1 MIVLDTHVFVWWLMQ
16 SPKLSA
22 RAKREIRRAT
32 RVRSI
37 VVSAVSI
44 FEIATVVRRGRLQLG
59 TTVDQWLDTAK
70 SLPELHVEPVTDQ
83 IARLAGGFAD
93 QLPGDPADRIIV
105 ATALTLHAKLVTAD
119 DRLRQSQKVET
130 VW

>member
-22 RAKREIRRAT
+22 GAKRELRRAT
-32 RVRSI
+32 RLRPI

-59 TTVDQWLDTAK
+59 TTVGLWLDAAR

-83 IARLAGGFAD
+83 IARLAGGLAD
-93 QLPGDPADRIIV
+93 PFHGDAADRIIV
-105 ATALTLHAKLVTAD
+105 ATAMTLQAKLVTAD
-119 DRLRQSQKVET
+119 DRLRRSRQVET

>member
-1 MIVLDTHVFVWWLMQ
+1 VIVLDTHVFVWWLMQ

-44 FEIATVVRRGRLQLG
+44 FEIATVVRRGRLQLA
-59 TTVDQWLDTAK
+59 TTIDQWLDTAR

-83 IARLAGGFAD
+83 IARLAGGLAD
-93 QLPGDPADRIIV
+93 PLPGDPADRIIV
-105 ATALTLHAKLVTAD
+105 ATAMTLHAKLVTAD
-119 DRLRQSQKVET
+119 DRLRQARKVET

>member
-22 RAKREIRRAT
+22 GAKREIRRAT
-32 RVRSI
+32 RLRSI

-59 TTVDQWLDTAK
+59 TTVELWLDAAR

-83 IARLAGGFAD
+83 IARLAGGLAD
-93 QLPGDPADRIIV
+93 SFHGDPADRIIV
-105 ATALTLHAKLVTAD
+105 ATAMTLQAKLVTAD
-119 DRLRQSQKVET
+119 DRLRRSRQVET

>member
-32 RVRSI
+32 RLRSI

-44 FEIATVVRRGRLQLG
+44 FELATVVRRGRLQLG
-59 TTVDQWLDTAK
+59 TTVELWLDAAK
-70 SLPELHVEPVTDQ
+70 SLPELHVEPLTDQ
-83 IARLAGGFAD
+83 IARLAGGLAD
-93 QLPGDPADRIIV
+93 PLPGDPADRIIV
-105 ATALTLHAKLVTAD
+105 ATAMTLQAKLVTAD
-119 DRLRQSQKVET
+119 ARLRRSRPVET
-130 VW
+130 IW

>member
-59 TTVDQWLDTAK
+59 TTVDQWLDAAR

-83 IARLAGGFAD
+83 IARLAGGLAD
-93 QLPGDPADRIIV
+93 PLPGDPADRIIV
-105 ATALTLHAKLVTAD
+105 ATAMTLQAKLVTAD
-119 DRLRQSQKVET
+119 DRLRQSRQVET